1 MVKDDLF
8 QANPLSIADLGGM
21 AKTSFDNFY
30 NDNRG
35 LILFSY
41 KLLEVLD

>member
-8 QANPLSIADLGGM
+8 QANPLSIANLGGM
-21 AKTSFDNFY
+21 DKTSLDNFY
-30 NDNRG
+30 NDNRI

-41 KLLEVLD
+41 NLLEVLD